1 MNLFSPAIFCIE
13 SGCQGKCD
21 KTHELL
27 LHWKDDIVWDIAEL
41 IVLKTIT
48 DPVLTA
54 TK

>member
-1 MNLFSPAIFCIE
+1 MGLFPPAIFSIE
-13 SGCQGKCD
+13 SGCHRKCD
-21 KTHELL
+21 KAHELL

-48 DPVLTA
+48 DPVPTA